1 VLIFDA
7 EKLAVQVKTEEPILN
22 AIVKSYRHK
31 VPMHN
36 DTQPRFTEM
45 YKKVFMATAI
55 TPSAGK
61 EVPNQTN
68 FDLPSHEIRV
78 ALLKGK
84 ETDRRQEFEQIING
98 FPKINQQKMLC

>member
-1 VLIFDA
+1 MLIFDS
-7 EKLAVQVKTEEPILN
+7 EKLAAQVKSEEPIMN

-31 VPMHN
+31 VPLHN

-61 EVPNQTN
+61 ELPN
-68 FDLPSHEIRV
+68 
-78 ALLKGK
+78 
-84 ETDRRQEFEQIING
+84 
-98 FPKINQQKMLC
+98 